1 MSHTASEKDLTEVK
15 RASIEA
21 ARQMARQRPGLDD
34 LVDQGEIDE
43 PVPHG
48 QYLEL
53 LALMTQL
60 KKERERQNL
69 SLTDLAERSDLTRS
83 AISRL
88 ENGWNI
94 NPTLDTLF
102 RYASALGM
110 HLKFSAEADVNPG
123 E

>member
-1 MSHTASEKDLTEVK
+1 MSHTASEKDLTSVK

-21 ARQMARQRPGLDD
+21 ARQMARQRPSLDD

-48 QYLEL
+48 QFLEL
-53 LALMTQL
+53 LALMMQL
-60 KKERERQNL
+60 KRERERRNL
-69 SLTDLAERSDLTRS
+69 SLTDLSEHSGLTRS

-88 ENGWNI
+88 ENGWNT
-94 NPTLDTLF
+94 NPTLDTIF
-102 RYASALGM
+102 RYAMALGM
-110 HLKFSAEADVNPG
+110 HVKFSAEVAANPG